1 MLINGG
7 FDYLVKMV
15 VRDLPHVQTIIE
27 GLLEE
32 NVGIAKYFSYIVVKS
47 PSRKHEYPPRL
58 LFEQDRTSE

>member
-1 MLINGG
+1 
-7 FDYLVKMV
+7 MV